1 MPGGAED
8 VVAFGDVVGGLR
20 LDVDAGDA
28 GEEGCS
34 FIERGGAD
42 VDGLIQQ
49 SGLRGGEG
57 AEENAGLGRGAGT
70 EFGDGDWR
78 ATIACGA
85 CISGG
90 RITEARSMEDA
101 DELLRVGREDGAL
114 GAGEVVLRQGRDA
127 LKEPGA
133 DLVVEEPGWKRLL
146 ASTGRAAAVTKCLG
160 EC

>member
-57 AEENAGLGRGAGT
+57 AEENAPSSAMVTGAPPSLA
-70 EFGDGDWR
+70 EPVFP
-78 ATIACGA
+78 
-85 CISGG
+85 
-90 RITEARSMEDA
+90 EA
-101 DELLRVGREDGAL
+101 
-114 GAGEVVLRQGRDA
+114 VLPRPD
-127 LKEPGA
+127 P
-133 DLVVEEPGWKRLL
+133 WKMLTSSC
-146 ASTGRAAAVTKCLG
+146 A
-160 EC
+160 